1 MRIILADDHVLVRD
15 ALKSYIER
23 LAEDAVVLAVS
34 SFPEAYSLAQQEV
47 EVDLVILDLRMPGMN
62 GLEGLTRMRS
72 LRPRTPV
79 VIMSGLARPQD
90 ISEALEAGAAG
101 FFPKTLNG
109 AALVSAVRLV
119 LAGERFVPSTD
130 HAGSTDAAA
139 TVVENEATNSLTT
152 REREVLDLLTKGLS
166 NKEIARKLELQ
177 EVTIKLHVRGICR
190 KLGAKNRTQ
199 AAVRARVLGLEPAAE
214 RRSAAS

>member
-1 MRIILADDHVLVRD
+1 MRILLADDHVLVRD

-23 LAEDAVVLAVS
+23 LADDATVHAVS
-34 SFPEAYSLAQQEV
+34 SFPEAYAVAQREAGL
-47 EVDLVILDLRMPGMN
+47 ELIILDLRMPGMN
-62 GLEGLTRMRS
+62 GLEGLTRMRT
-72 LRPRTPV
+72 LRPNTPV

-90 ISEALEAGAAG
+90 ISEALDSGAAG

-130 HAGSTDAAA
+130 HALA
-139 TVVENEATNSLTT
+139 TAVEPQLDSETTGSLTT

-166 NKEIARKLELQ
+166 NKEIARQLDLQ
-177 EVTIKLHVRGICR
+177 EVTIKLHVRGVCR

-199 AAVRARVLGLEPAAE
+199 AALRAVAI
-214 RRSAAS
+214 SAGA

>member
-1 MRIILADDHVLVRD
+1 MRILLADDHVLVRD

-23 LAEDAVVLAVS
+23 LAEDATVFAAS
-34 SFPEAYSLAQQEV
+34 SFPEALAIAQREFGL
-47 EVDLVILDLRMPGMN
+47 DLVILDLRMPGMN
-62 GLEGLTRMRS
+62 GLEGLVRMREVM
-72 LRPRTPV
+72 PRTPV

-90 ISEALEAGAAG
+90 IADAMAAGAAG

-109 AALVSAVRLV
+109 TALVAAVRLV
-119 LAGERFVPSTD
+119 LAGERFMPSAD
-130 HAGSTDAAA
+130 HAGNGGETQLED
-139 TVVENEATNSLTT
+139 EATSSLTV

-166 NKEIARKLELQ
+166 NKEIARRLELQ

-199 AAVRARVLGLEPAAE
+199 AALRAVAVGVGG
-214 RRSAAS
+214 

>member
-1 MRIILADDHVLVRD
+1 MRLLLADDHVLVRD

-23 LAEDAVVLAVS
+23 LADDAFVHAVS
-34 SFPEAYSLAQQEV
+34 SFPEAYEV
-47 EVDLVILDLRMPGMN
+47 ARAEAGLDLIILDLRMPGMN
-62 GLEGLTRMRS
+62 GLEGLTRMRA
-72 LRPRTPV
+72 LRPNTPV

-90 ISEALEAGAAG
+90 ISEAMEAGAAG

-130 HAGSTDAAA
+130 HAAAA
-139 TVVENEATNSLTT
+139 AEPQGDGEMTNTLTV
-152 REREVLDLLTKGLS
+152 REREVLEFLTKGLS
-166 NKEIARKLELQ
+166 NKEIARQLELQ

-199 AAVRARVLGLEPAAE
+199 AALRAVAL
-214 RRSAAS
+214 AS

>member
-1 MRIILADDHVLVRD
+1 MRILLADDHVLVRD

-23 LAEDAVVLAVS
+23 LADDAAVIVAS
-34 SFPEAYSLAQQEV
+34 SFPEAFALAERDAAL
-47 EVDLVILDLRMPGMN
+47 DLVILDLRMPGMN
-62 GLEGLTRMRS
+62 GLEGLTRMRK
-72 LRPRTPV
+72 LRPSTPV
-79 VIMSGLARPQD
+79 VIISGLARPQD
-90 ISEALEAGAAG
+90 ITDAMTAGAAG

-130 HAGSTDAAA
+130 HAGNGVDGEAR
-139 TVVENEATNSLTT
+139 VEDEATSSLTN
-152 REREVLDLLTKGLS
+152 REREVLDLLTKGMS
-166 NKEIARKLELQ
+166 NKEIARQLELQ

-199 AAVRARVLGLEPAAE
+199 AALRAVAIGAG
-214 RRSAAS
+214 S

>member
-1 MRIILADDHVLVRD
+1 MRILLADDHVLVRD

-23 LAEDAVVLAVS
+23 LAEDATVLAAS
-34 SFPEAYSLAQQEV
+34 SFPEALAIAQREV
-47 EVDLVILDLRMPGMN
+47 GFDLIILDLRMPGMN
-62 GLEGLTRMRS
+62 GLEGLTRMRE
-72 LRPRTPV
+72 LMPKTPV

-90 ISEALEAGAAG
+90 ITEAMAAGAAG

-119 LAGERFVPSTD
+119 MAGERFMPSTD
-130 HAGSTDAAA
+130 HAGHPSDGAAQIDDDAAS
-139 TVVENEATNSLTT
+139 SLTA

-166 NKEIARKLELQ
+166 NKEIARRLDLQ

-199 AAVRARVLGLEPAAE
+199 AALRAVSFGAAG
-214 RRSAAS
+214 

>member
-23 LAEDAVVLAVS
+23 LADDATVLAVS

-62 GLEGLTRMRS
+62 GLEGLTRMRG

-90 ISEALEAGAAG
+90 ISDALEAGAAG

-130 HAGSTDAAA
+130 HANGADGGAA
-139 TVVENEATNSLTT
+139 VVENEATSTLTT

-199 AAVRARVLGLEPAAE
+199 AALRAVAIGAGA
-214 RRSAAS
+214 

>member
-1 MRIILADDHVLVRD
+1 MRILLADDHVLVRD

-23 LAEDAVVLAVS
+23 LAEDATVLVAS
-34 SFPEAYSLAQQEV
+34 SFPEAYAAAQRDASI
-47 EVDLVILDLRMPGMN
+47 DLIILDLRMPGMN
-62 GLEGLTRMRS
+62 GLEGLTRMRE
-72 LRPRTPV
+72 LRPNVPV

-90 ISEALEAGAAG
+90 IADAMANGAAG

-109 AALVSAVRLV
+109 PALVSAVRLV

-130 HAGSTDAAA
+130 HAGAHGEEGPANDTDA
-139 TVVENEATNSLTT
+139 TCSLTA
-152 REREVLDLLTKGLS
+152 REREVLDLLTKGMS
-166 NKEIARKLELQ
+166 NKEIARQLDLQ

-199 AAVRARVLGLEPAAE
+199 AALRAVAL
-214 RRSAAS
+214 ASNG

>member
-1 MRIILADDHVLVRD
+1 MRILLADDHVLVRD

-23 LAEDAVVLAVS
+23 LADDATVHAVS
-34 SFPEAYSLAQQEV
+34 SFPEAYVVAQREAGL
-47 EVDLVILDLRMPGMN
+47 DLIILDLRMPGMN
-62 GLEGLTRMRS
+62 GLDGLTRMRA
-72 LRPRTPV
+72 LRPNTPV

-90 ISEALEAGAAG
+90 ISEALDAGAAG

-119 LAGERFVPSTD
+119 LAGERFVPATE
-130 HAGSTDAAA
+130 HAAAA
-139 TVVENEATNSLTT
+139 TAESLGESEPASNLTT

-166 NKEIARKLELQ
+166 NKEIARQLELQ

-199 AAVRARVLGLEPAAE
+199 AALRAVAIGAGA
-214 RRSAAS
+214 

>member
-23 LAEDAVVLAVS
+23 LAEDATVLAVS
-34 SFPEAYSLAQQEV
+34 SFPEAHSLAQQEIN
-47 EVDLVILDLRMPGMN
+47 VDLVILDLRMPGMN
-62 GLEGLTRMRS
+62 GLEGLTRMRA

-90 ISEALEAGAAG
+90 ISDALAAGAAG

-109 AALVSAVRLV
+109 PALVSAVRLV

-130 HAGSTDAAA
+130 HANGTDGAAE
-139 TVVENEATNSLTT
+139 VVDDEATRSLTR
-152 REREVLDLLTKGLS
+152 REREVLDLLAMGLT
-166 NKEIARKLELQ
+166 NKEIARKLDLQ
-177 EVTIKLHVRGICR
+177 EVTIKLHVRGVCR

-199 AAVRARVLGLEPAAE
+199 AALRAVAVGAAG
-214 RRSAAS
+214 

>member
-1 MRIILADDHVLVRD
+1 MRILLADDHVLVRD

-23 LAEDAVVLAVS
+23 LADDAQVLVAS
-34 SFPEAYSLAQQEV
+34 SFPEAFTLAQRDTAL
-47 EVDLVILDLRMPGMN
+47 DLVILDLRMPGMN
-62 GLEGLTRMRS
+62 GLEGLTRMRA
-72 LRPRTPV
+72 LHPNIPV
-79 VIMSGLARPQD
+79 VIISGLARPQD
-90 ISEALEAGAAG
+90 ITDAMAAGAAG

-130 HAGSTDAAA
+130 HAGADGEARSED
-139 TVVENEATNSLTT
+139 EATSNLTA
-152 REREVLDLLTKGLS
+152 REREVLDLLTKGMS
-166 NKEIARKLELQ
+166 NKEIARQLELQ

-199 AAVRARVLGLEPAAE
+199 AALRAVAIGAGG
-214 RRSAAS
+214 

>member
-1 MRIILADDHVLVRD
+1 MRILLADDHVLVRD

-23 LAEDAVVLAVS
+23 LADDAAVIVAS
-34 SFPEAYSLAQQEV
+34 SFPEAFALAERDTAL
-47 EVDLVILDLRMPGMN
+47 DLVILDLRMPGMN
-62 GLEGLTRMRS
+62 GLQGLTRMRG
-72 LRPRTPV
+72 LRPSTPV
-79 VIMSGLARPQD
+79 VIISGLARPQD
-90 ISEALEAGAAG
+90 ITDAMAAGAAG

-130 HAGSTDAAA
+130 HAGSGADGEAR
-139 TVVENEATNSLTT
+139 VEDEATSSLTT
-152 REREVLDLLTKGLS
+152 REREVLDLLTKGMS
-166 NKEIARKLELQ
+166 NKEIARQLELQ

-199 AAVRARVLGLEPAAE
+199 AALRAVAIGAGG
-214 RRSAAS
+214 

>member
-1 MRIILADDHVLVRD
+1 MRLLLADDHVLVRD

-23 LAEDAVVLAVS
+23 LAEDATVHAVS
-34 SFPEAYSLAQQEV
+34 SFPEAYALAQREAGL
-47 EVDLVILDLRMPGMN
+47 DLIILDFRMPGMN
-62 GLEGLTRMRS
+62 GLEGLARMRT
-72 LRPRTPV
+72 LRPNTPI

-90 ISEALEAGAAG
+90 ISEALDAGAAG

-119 LAGERFVPSTD
+119 LAGERFVPSTE
-130 HAGSTDAAA
+130 HAAAA
-139 TVVENEATNSLTT
+139 TPESQGDSEATSNLTT
-152 REREVLDLLTKGLS
+152 REREVLNLLTQGLS
-166 NKEIARKLELQ
+166 NKEIARQLDLQ

-199 AAVRARVLGLEPAAE
+199 AALRAVAIGAGA
-214 RRSAAS
+214 

>member
-1 MRIILADDHVLVRD
+1 MRILLADDHVLVRD

-23 LAEDAVVLAVS
+23 LADDAAVIVAS
-34 SFPEAYSLAQQEV
+34 SFPEAFALAERDTAL
-47 EVDLVILDLRMPGMN
+47 DLVILDLRMPGMN
-62 GLEGLTRMRS
+62 GLEGLTRMRG
-72 LRPRTPV
+72 LRPSTPV
-79 VIMSGLARPQD
+79 VIISGLARPQD
-90 ISEALEAGAAG
+90 ITDAMAAGAAG

-130 HAGSTDAAA
+130 HAGNGVDGEAR
-139 TVVENEATNSLTT
+139 VEDEATSSLTT
-152 REREVLDLLTKGLS
+152 RERQVLDLLTKGMS
-166 NKEIARKLELQ
+166 NKEIARQLELQ

-199 AAVRARVLGLEPAAE
+199 AALRAVAIGAGG
-214 RRSAAS
+214 

>member
-1 MRIILADDHVLVRD
+1 MRILLADDHVLVRD

-23 LAEDAVVLAVS
+23 LADDAAVIVAS
-34 SFPEAYSLAQQEV
+34 SFPEAFALAERDTAL
-47 EVDLVILDLRMPGMN
+47 DLVILDLRMPGMN
-62 GLEGLTRMRS
+62 GLEGLTRMRG
-72 LRPRTPV
+72 LRPSTPV
-79 VIMSGLARPQD
+79 VIISGLARPQD
-90 ISEALEAGAAG
+90 ITDAMAAGAAG

-130 HAGSTDAAA
+130 HAGNGVDGAAR
-139 TVVENEATNSLTT
+139 VEDEATSSLTT
-152 REREVLDLLTKGLS
+152 RERQVLDLLTKGMS
-166 NKEIARKLELQ
+166 NKEIARQLELQ

-199 AAVRARVLGLEPAAE
+199 AALRAVAIGAGG
-214 RRSAAS
+214 

>member
-1 MRIILADDHVLVRD
+1 MRILLADDHVLVRD

-23 LAEDAVVLAVS
+23 LADDAAVLAAS
-34 SFPEAYSLAQQEV
+34 SFPEALAIAQREV
-47 EVDLVILDLRMPGMN
+47 GLDLVILDLRMPGMN
-62 GLEGLTRMRS
+62 GLEGLIRMREVF
-72 LRPRTPV
+72 PRTPV

-90 ISEALEAGAAG
+90 ISDAMAAGAAG

-119 LAGERFVPSTD
+119 LAGERFIPSTD
-130 HAGSTDAAA
+130 HAANGRNADSQMED
-139 TVVENEATNSLTT
+139 EATSSLTV
-152 REREVLDLLTKGLS
+152 REREVLDLLTKGMS
-166 NKEIARKLELQ
+166 NKEIARQLELQ

-199 AAVRARVLGLEPAAE
+199 AALRAVAIGAGAG
-214 RRSAAS
+214 A

>member
-1 MRIILADDHVLVRD
+1 MRILLADDHVLVRD

-23 LAEDAVVLAVS
+23 LADDAAVLVAS
-34 SFPEAYSLAQQEV
+34 TFPEAFTLAQRDTSL
-47 EVDLVILDLRMPGMN
+47 DLVILDLRMPGMN
-62 GLEGLTRMRS
+62 GLEGLTRMRE
-72 LRPRTPV
+72 LHPQIPV

-90 ISEALEAGAAG
+90 IDEAMAGGAAG

-130 HAGSTDAAA
+130 HASANSNGAPKAED
-139 TVVENEATNSLTT
+139 EATSSLTT

-166 NKEIARKLELQ
+166 NKEIARLLELQ

-199 AAVRARVLGLEPAAE
+199 AALRAVAIGAGG
-214 RRSAAS
+214 

>member
-1 MRIILADDHVLVRD
+1 MRILLADDHVLVRD

-23 LAEDAVVLAVS
+23 LADDATVFAVS
-34 SFPEAYSLAQQEV
+34 SFPEALALARREV
-47 EVDLVILDLRMPGMN
+47 GLDLVILDFRMPGMN
-62 GLEGLTRMRS
+62 GLEGLIRMREVF
-72 LRPRTPV
+72 PRTPV

-90 ISEALEAGAAG
+90 ISAAMAAGAAG

-119 LAGERFVPSTD
+119 LAGERFVPSAD
-130 HAGSTDAAA
+130 HAGSGRNEPQMED
-139 TVVENEATNSLTT
+139 EATSSLTA
-152 REREVLDLLTKGLS
+152 REREVLDLLTKGMS
-166 NKEIARKLELQ
+166 NKEIARQLELQ

-199 AAVRARVLGLEPAAE
+199 AALRAVAIGAGA
-214 RRSAAS
+214 

>member
-1 MRIILADDHVLVRD
+1 MQILLADDHVLVRD

-23 LAEDAVVLAVS
+23 LAEDATVHAVS
-34 SFPEAYSLAQQEV
+34 SFPEAYAVAQREAGLELIV
-47 EVDLVILDLRMPGMN
+47 LDLRMPGMN
-62 GLEGLTRMRS
+62 GLDGLKRMRA
-72 LRPRTPV
+72 LRPNTPV
-79 VIMSGLARPQD
+79 VIMSGLARQQD

-109 AALVSAVRLV
+109 PALVSALRLV

-130 HAGSTDAAA
+130 HAAANTRETQPESESTS
-139 TVVENEATNSLTT
+139 SLTV
-152 REREVLDLLTKGLS
+152 REREVLELLTKGLS
-166 NKEIARKLELQ
+166 NKEIARQLDLQ

-199 AAVRARVLGLEPAAE
+199 AALLAVAGA
-214 RRSAAS
+214 

>member
-1 MRIILADDHVLVRD
+1 MRILLADDHVLVRD

-23 LAEDAVVLAVS
+23 LAEDATVHAAS
-34 SFPEAYSLAQQEV
+34 SFPEAYAVAQHEAGL
-47 EVDLVILDLRMPGMN
+47 ELIILDLRMPGMN
-62 GLEGLTRMRS
+62 GLEGLARMRA
-72 LRPRTPV
+72 LRPNTPV
-79 VIMSGLARPQD
+79 VIMSGLARQQD
-90 ISEALEAGAAG
+90 ISEALDAGAAG

-130 HAGSTDAAA
+130 HAAAA
-139 TVVENEATNSLTT
+139 DFEPQLDSETTGTLTV

-166 NKEIARKLELQ
+166 NKEIARQLDLQ

-199 AAVRARVLGLEPAAE
+199 AALRAVAI
-214 RRSAAS
+214 SAGA